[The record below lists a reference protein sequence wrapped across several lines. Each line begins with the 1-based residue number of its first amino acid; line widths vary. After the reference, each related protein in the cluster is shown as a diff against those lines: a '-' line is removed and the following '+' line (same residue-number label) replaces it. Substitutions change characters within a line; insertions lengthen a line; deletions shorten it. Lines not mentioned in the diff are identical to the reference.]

1 MSGVSYATLAQLRT
15 ELVASG
21 TGDDTVILDYGRRM
35 SDAIDTYVTRRWQR
49 ATFAPRRVTRYYDCA
64 YGGHIL
70 LGGRRLELDAPFVA
84 FVTVVDGEGTTLV
97 ANTDY
102 YALPRGETPYT
113 ALWRYDGTSWT
124 AYSGDT
130 YVEQIAITGDLCYR
144 QNYTEAWVSA
154 TTITEP
160 MSDTTGTTITTASNT
175 ILSPGMLI
183 RIDSEWMTIE
193 SGSGTSWVVNRGER
207 GSTAATHVDNS
218 VIYRFIPEPTITRA
232 LLRWASL
239 VFKRRGQF
247 EQTTFDGTASVQ
259 YPEGMPQEVT
269 QLLQYGGWATV
280 RPILV

>member
-35 SDAIDTYVTRRWQR
+35 SDAIDTYVTNRWQR
-49 ATFAPRRVTRYYDCA
+49 ATFAPRRVTRYYDCS

-84 FVTVVDGEGTTLV
+84 FTSVVDGEGTTLV

-102 YALPRGETPYT
+102 YALPRGETPQT
-113 ALWRYDGTSWT
+113 ALYRYDGTSWT

-130 YVEQIAITGDLCYR
+130 YVEQIAITGDMCYR
-144 QNYTEAWVSA
+144 QHYTEAWVSA
-154 TTITEP
+154 TTLGAAV
-160 MSDTTGTTITTASNT
+160 SDTTGTTITTASNT

-183 RIDSEWMTIE
+183 RIDSEWMTVE
-193 SGSGTSWVVNRGER
+193 SGATTSWVVNRGER
-207 GSTAATHVDNS
+207 GSTAATHSNGAA
-218 VIYRFIPEPTITRA
+218 IYRFIPEPTITRA

-259 YPEGMPQEVT
+259 FPEGMPQEVT
-269 QLLQYGGWATV
+269 QLLERGGWTHV
-280 RPILV
+280 RPVIV